1 MKKVL
6 ISTLSVTLFLLFSCE
21 TEWEYVQ
28 PPRSLVHIH
37 NGLSGDVTLSYS
49 LAESQRDI
57 VMKSGEYISNGPP
70 LLFDYSMHS
79 TNTVKITFSDGS
91 KKIDFDC
98 ASFPVNSPY
107 YLLCKEDT
115 VSVFLKSNYW
125 QEVQGID
132 TIYHYFIGEKDS
144 LEAF

>member
-1 MKKVL
+1 MAAFYSCHKTDYTPTPQV
-6 ISTLSVTLFLLFSCE
+6 ISKFHNALGAGIQINIFGIQSLPPGKYTSINGQPLFYFGYRPIFE
-21 TEWEYVQ
+21 NV
-28 PPRSLVHIH
+28 I
-37 NGLSGDVTLSYS
+37 
-49 LAESQRDI
+49 
-57 VMKSGEYISNGPP
+57 
-70 LLFDYSMHS
+70 
-79 TNTVKITFSDGS
+79 ITFSDGS